1 LACEGHRYSSV
12 TCTLYRGGRARAVNR
27 FTSSNAATII
37 EIKRSIKVPCLLPD
51 AGCDSGSSRSST
63 APRRMQGE
71 PAVRH
76 RKATRPPAS
85 VFVAVS
91 LGNRVL
97 FDRIKFARCSVDHRG
112 GDAFCAGNLGKE
124 HVDVRHASQVWST
137 RSPQPFGKPKCP
149 NCSEAE
155 NENPSARKES

>member
-1 LACEGHRYSSV
+1 
-12 TCTLYRGGRARAVNR
+12 VNR

-51 AGCDSGSSRSST
+51 AGCDNGSSRSST
-63 APRRMQGE
+63 ALRRMQGE

-76 RKATRPPAS
+76 RKATRPPS

-97 FDRIKFARCSVDHRG
+97 FDRIKFALEFADHQLEPLARCSVDHRG
-112 GDAFCAGNLGKE
+112 GEAFCAGNLGKE

-137 RSPQPFGKPKCP
+137 RSPQPFRKPKCP